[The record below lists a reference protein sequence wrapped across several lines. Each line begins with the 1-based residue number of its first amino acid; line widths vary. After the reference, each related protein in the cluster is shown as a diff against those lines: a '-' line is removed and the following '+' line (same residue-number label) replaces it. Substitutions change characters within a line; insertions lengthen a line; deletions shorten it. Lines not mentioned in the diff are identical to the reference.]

1 MITDDKINSS
11 ILKILDSID
20 TMRLGTA
27 ISCLRSFVEENR
39 CAISIDD
46 IDNMDRD
53 YNLMLH
59 YWGQGYVD
67 PQNVTIFD
75 ALRKKAYECLL

>member
-46 IDNMDRD
+46 IDNK
-53 YNLMLH
+53 YNYNPDGTPKGH
-59 YWGQGYVD
+59 DEIYWTKICEIDV
-67 PQNVTIFD
+67 
-75 ALRKKAYECLL
+75 E